1 MNSYTSIYIPRMAT
15 YHTEISI
22 KNIMCSFRIGNV
34 VRVDFTQINKKPGF
48 GENVDDVVMS
58 AFVHFSGPLGF
69 DNSTLENI
77 DFWNTISSD
86 QPYRLY
92 INSNEYWICLR
103 NKNPVQYTK
112 MNIHQIVENGR
123 HLENLI
129 KEQQTVIDNL
139 TKKLERT
146 DSIVYQLL
154 GGLFNKS
161 TQSEALGY
169 HLAILGENLEFN
181 GMMNYDTSKW
191 GSWPTTR
198 QGDECEKK
206 ITELEH
212 IIGDMMNNKKNNTI
226 DCDNDSIIT
235 NPSISDLIEVD
246 SVCYFS

>member
-77 DFWNTISSD
+77 DFWNKISSD

-169 HLAILGENLEFN
+169 HLEILGENLGYN
-181 GMMNYDTSKW
+181 GMNCDTSKW